1 MTLPEKWIERIFARL
16 QGIYGAQF
24 TSKFSR
30 MDQGVDVGMLNAK
43 STWADELGNFSDKP
57 EAIAYA
63 LDHLPTD
70 HVPNALEFRDICR
83 RAPKKE
89 APQIEYKPTEA
100 DKERHR
106 EMSHRAAEAVKPKEF
121 DGLLWAKCP
130 KSQVALNAVYDA
142 KKHANRFPALAAVFD
157 QLVTDGIA
165 SSTGVLIKRWDGCQW
180 VKA

>member
-70 HVPNALEFRDICR
+70 HAPNALEFRDICR
-83 RAPKKE
+83 RAPKK
-89 APQIEYKPTEA
+89 K
-100 DKERHR
+100 RHR
-106 EMSHRAAEAVKPKEF
+106 SNTSRPRQTRNAT
-121 DGLLWAKCP
+121 AKCRTVQP
-130 KSQVALNAVYDA
+130 
-142 KKHANRFPALAAVFD
+142 R
-157 QLVTDGIA
+157 
-165 SSTGVLIKRWDGCQW
+165 R
-180 VKA
+180 